1 MTNPFPKCISKNCPV
16 ESKCLRK
23 LDTPISSEADYA
35 KIIMNDSD
43 KCFWFEK
50 MEVIEVVAEN
60 SGEYFSM
67 DEGTEIENE
76 NADELNV

>member
-1 MTNPFPKCISKNCPV
+1 MTNPFPKCISKGCLV

-43 KCFWFEK
+43 KCYWYENC
-50 MEVIEVVAEN
+50 EVIEVVAEN
-60 SGEYFSM
+60 SGEYFTV
-67 DEGTEIENE
+67 DESSEVE

>member
-1 MTNPFPKCISKNCPV
+1 MNNPFPKCLSKNCLV
-16 ESKCLRK
+16 EHKCLRK
-23 LDTPISSEADYA
+23 LDTPISAEADYA

-43 KCFWFEK
+43 KCYWYEN

-67 DEGTEIENE
+67 DESSEVE
-76 NADELNV
+76 NAE